1 MNLAMYMQI
10 VLIEVNPGFN
20 WDSCSQTVIRNTWGI
35 FFNTH
40 KFCPFFRLTESE
52 YQGVAID
59 NI

>member
-1 MNLAMYMQI
+1 MYMQI